1 MSLKPFSGL
10 SYKVK
15 KIFFSSVKQQNTFL
29 IEMMPKA
36 DPVRE
41 WTLLIIR
48 SGSQLVLIA
57 QHIFMAGFGVLSVEI
72 TQRHSK
78 VYIMILVLLVKT
90 LNSVK
95 SYRNSREQNLK
106 IKNYCNQRSNSSK
119 VRYC

>member
-1 MSLKPFSGL
+1 
-10 SYKVK
+10 
-15 KIFFSSVKQQNTFL
+15 
-29 IEMMPKA
+29 MMPKA

-48 SGSQLVLIA
+48 SGSQLVLVA

-95 SYRNSREQNLK
+95 SYRN
-106 IKNYCNQRSNSSK
+106 
-119 VRYC
+119 